1 VVQRHSTG
9 RKVNPSLFGPNDA
22 KGPCDFG
29 SLLILLACRFRPN
42 IVIKG
47 AGAPFFEDILTEFT
61 VDSHRESVE
70 KASPIIQ
77 LVSKCTRCM
86 VRICG

>member
-1 VVQRHSTG
+1 
-9 RKVNPSLFGPNDA
+9 
-22 KGPCDFG
+22 
-29 SLLILLACRFRPN
+29 
-42 IVIKG
+42 VIKG

-86 VRICG
+86 VRIRGRFPFKNRC